1 MHYLWSVFSP
11 VIFAA
16 IGKQFLRVWGYKRV
30 AFTGFPAWKTGST
43 LCKQLCYNVTVLQCY
58 TVCYTV
64 CKQLCKQIGD
74 GGAPRQIISWTKQQQ
89 RSRTDINRRRSA
101 VLAQSLIL
109 KPRVS
114 TSPPHLFLQDPSST
128 AAWNNRRLL
137 ILRQITPLVHPPARW
152 YIYMREAQ
160 EWKPHLCQLI
170 CRHGGEVCGHSG
182 KSNYLKNSNQRK
194 CEQKDKECERE
205 GISCFGGSSCRCP
218 QGTGLLPKEQI
229 NLNWKYNK
237 IFSTFK
243 N

>member
-43 LCKQLCYNVTVLQCY
+43 LCKQLCYNVTVLQ
-58 TVCYTV
+58 CYTV

-182 KSNYLKNSNQRK
+182 KSNYLKKIPIKENVNEKTKSVKERALVALGAAAADALKAPACCQRSK
-194 CEQKDKECERE
+194 
-205 GISCFGGSSCRCP
+205 
-218 QGTGLLPKEQI
+218 
-229 NLNWKYNK
+229 
-237 IFSTFK
+237 
-243 N
+243 